1 MFNSIKCKYWT
12 YISYSVLYI
21 CAKLLTYCRL
31 YIRKNFWN
39 TIEKKSRQ
47 RGNPNHFKIPKPDL
61 FLLGQYVT
69 VTGVWVFVHLLLG
82 NSFPSFHA
90 VQNMLYLNL
99 QENNKSLSFFQN
111 TLLWSECFE
120 KVLRFN
126 TSETKLFCHQHK
138 SILSIASILVD
149 PSKT

>member
-21 CAKLLTYCRL
+21 CTKLLTYCRL
-31 YIRKNFWN
+31 YIRTNFWN
-39 TIEKKSRQ
+39 TIEKKAVSVKTL
-47 RGNPNHFKIPKPDL
+47 NISKYPNLIFFSWDNMWQWQVSGFLFIYYWGIV
-61 FLLGQYVT
+61 FLLFMPCRICYI
-69 VTGVWVFVHLLLG
+69 WICKK
-82 NSFPSFHA
+82 
-90 VQNMLYLNL
+90 
-99 QENNKSLSFFQN
+99 NNKSLSFFQN

-126 TSETKLFCHQHK
+126 RSETKLFCHQHK